1 MNNDNELHP
10 STGEGMQ
17 PTIGDVPVGRMQ
29 TERPE
34 ANEPTDGATEN
45 VTTQQEVTTAKE
57 DTANAVETVA
67 PPAPPRKD
75 NGCLLAVLGALWWII
90 KFIFR
95 KWRFTLAVLLL
106 AALGYVGYRVKK
118 VYFDGEGLF
127 ATTPAIDTTP
137 EEIRALRNIGQW
149 EALSVD
155 TEELV
160 EKNENSLL
168 SSKQMVCV
176 YRGTL
181 RLGIDM
187 AKVTDKW
194 CNVQGKTVTL
204 HLPEVELLDNE
215 FINDTRTTVFVQE
228 GNWSADAK
236 QQMRTQAAEAMKKRA
251 LSAENL
257 SLARR
262 NAEAQFRQLFTA
274 LGYDEVNIVF
284 GDGQNE

>member
-1 MNNDNELHP
+1 M
-10 STGEGMQ
+10 
-17 PTIGDVPVGRMQ
+17 
-29 TERPE
+29 
-34 ANEPTDGATEN
+34 
-45 VTTQQEVTTAKE
+45 
-57 DTANAVETVA
+57 
-67 PPAPPRKD
+67 
-75 NGCLLAVLGALWWII
+75 LGALWWII

-137 EEIRALRNIGQW
+137 EEIRALRDIGQW

>member
-1 MNNDNELHP
+1 MPRSERADGRSERKRHDAASGDDGEREHGERGRNGRCAGRTSRNNPDTGRTGTGSACP
-10 STGEGMQ
+10 SAQ
-17 PTIGDVPVGRMQ
+17 RQ
-29 TERPE
+29 R
-34 ANEPTDGATEN
+34 
-45 VTTQQEVTTAKE
+45 
-57 DTANAVETVA
+57 
-67 PPAPPRKD
+67 
-75 NGCLLAVLGALWWII
+75 LLAGRARRTVWII

-160 EKNENSLL
+160 EKHENSLL

-181 RLGIDM
+181 RIGIDM

-236 QQMRTQAAEAMKKRA
+236 QQMRTQAAEAMK
-251 LSAENL
+251 N
-257 SLARR
+257 ARECR
-262 NAEAQFRQLFTA
+262 KSQLGTP
-274 LGYDEVNIVF
+274 
-284 GDGQNE
+284 QR